1 MFFKKEILL
10 SSLLVLSTPIIADS
24 FKFESIKRDASGLT
38 KKDKQANGFAE
49 YKDIIATGYGVSEK
63 KATDNAFRSAI
74 QQYVGV
80 IIDSE
85 TQLKN
90 GQLIKDNILTA
101 SNGYIQEYKVLSV
114 TNEEGL
120 FEVEIKAVVK
130 SQQLFKKIQ
139 ALNINVITLNNTKDT
154 QARIETKIKSNKD
167 VNIILFKSMSEFI
180 SNSSLSD
187 MLNLKINSVNIKE
200 DKAENGKVPVEI
212 NYSISIDYD
221 VYKNKIAKL
230 ESVFNNVGAKL
241 INRVDLPE
249 ISNAGRQMDVK
260 NKDKVRKFIINKEN
274 ILFIIKKYGDGFKT
288 DFWEFTNDVFN
299 EFEGDNI
306 GFLEKFNII
315 LEIKGS
321 DSVLFAD
328 NISSSYHDIDNIILG
343 NIYDLRYEN
352 RKFSSKYNSIR
363 GLMPV
368 FLTNNS
374 SLESLDVIYKS
385 YFPVD
390 KIGDIKSISLELE
403 EK

>member
-38 KKDKQANGFAE
+38 KKDKQANGFSE

-120 FEVEIKAVVK
+120 FEVEMKAVVK

-221 VYKNKIAKL
+221 VYENKIAKL
-230 ESVFNNVGAKL
+230 ENIFNNVGAKL
-241 INRVDLPE
+241 INRVDLPK
-249 ISNAGRQMDVK
+249 ISNAGKQINVK

-299 EFEGDNI
+299 EFEGYNI

-343 NIYDLRYEN
+343 NIYNFRYEN
-352 RKFSSKYNSIR
+352 IKFSSKYDSIR

-368 FLTNNS
+368 FLTNNY
-374 SLESLDVIYKS
+374 SLESLDVIYNS